1 MSDLDFNFKYDRT
14 LKDILKAVPKKFVEI
29 LTGRKA
35 LDFLD
40 TNFPK
45 VEELKADLLVKLEDG
60 GIFHLELQTSNDPK
74 LPLRMLKYY
83 AHLYSTY
90 GIEPIQ
96 TVLYVGQGSMYMG
109 CGIENGNLSFKYLL
123 KDIKDINCA
132 ELLNSDDLNDNIL
145 SILCKT
151 DDEVK
156 LISEIRD
163 RLSRIK
169 NKNEL
174 EDYKLK
180 LTNLLHLRPNL
191 IKIVKE
197 LEETKM
203 PITIN
208 LKEDPFYL
216 EGKAEGKAEGI
227 AEGKAEGMSLV
238 KRNYVVNSRKNLN
251 LTPEQIASIIN
262 DTVENVVAIL
272 KEEGIE

>member
-1 MSDLDFNFKYDRT
+1 M
-14 LKDILKAVPKKFVEI
+14 
-29 LTGRKA
+29 
-35 LDFLD
+35 
-40 TNFPK
+40 
-45 VEELKADLLVKLEDG
+45 
-60 GIFHLELQTSNDPK
+60 
-74 LPLRMLKYY
+74 
-83 AHLYSTY
+83 
-90 GIEPIQ
+90 
-96 TVLYVGQGSMYMG
+96 
-109 CGIENGNLSFKYLL
+109 
-123 KDIKDINCA
+123 
-132 ELLNSDDLNDNIL
+132 
-145 SILCKT
+145 CKT
-151 DDEVK
+151 DDAVK

-169 NKNEL
+169 NRNEL

-208 LKEDPFYL
+208 LKEDPFYI
-216 EGKAEGKAEGI
+216 EGKAEGKEEGKAEGI
-227 AEGKAEGMSLV
+227 AEGIAEGMVKGKAEGMSLV

-262 DTVENVVAIL
+262 DTVENVTAIL

>member
-1 MSDLDFNFKYDRT
+1 M
-14 LKDILKAVPKKFVEI
+14 
-29 LTGRKA
+29 
-35 LDFLD
+35 
-40 TNFPK
+40 
-45 VEELKADLLVKLEDG
+45 
-60 GIFHLELQTSNDPK
+60 
-74 LPLRMLKYY
+74 
-83 AHLYSTY
+83 
-90 GIEPIQ
+90 
-96 TVLYVGQGSMYMG
+96 
-109 CGIENGNLSFKYLL
+109 
-123 KDIKDINCA
+123 
-132 ELLNSDDLNDNIL
+132 
-145 SILCKT
+145 CKT
-151 DDEVK
+151 DDAVK

-216 EGKAEGKAEGI
+216 EGKAEGKEEGI
-227 AEGKAEGMSLV
+227 AEGIVKGKAEGMSLV
-238 KRNYVVNSRKNLN
+238 KRNYVVNSSKNLN

>member
-1 MSDLDFNFKYDRT
+1 MSDC
-14 LKDILKAVPKKFVEI
+14 
-29 LTGRKA
+29 
-35 LDFLD
+35 
-40 TNFPK
+40 
-45 VEELKADLLVKLEDG
+45 
-60 GIFHLELQTSNDPK
+60 S
-74 LPLRMLKYY
+74 
-83 AHLYSTY
+83 
-90 GIEPIQ
+90 
-96 TVLYVGQGSMYMG
+96 
-109 CGIENGNLSFKYLL
+109 
-123 KDIKDINCA
+123 

-145 SILCKT
+145 SVLCKT
-151 DDEVK
+151 DDAVK

-216 EGKAEGKAEGI
+216 EGKEEGKAEGI
-227 AEGKAEGMSLV
+227 AEGMVKGKAEGKAEGMSLV

-262 DTVENVVAIL
+262 DTVENVIKIL
-272 KEEGIE
+272 KEEGME

>member
-1 MSDLDFNFKYDRT
+1 
-14 LKDILKAVPKKFVEI
+14 
-29 LTGRKA
+29 
-35 LDFLD
+35 
-40 TNFPK
+40 
-45 VEELKADLLVKLEDG
+45 
-60 GIFHLELQTSNDPK
+60 
-74 LPLRMLKYY
+74 MLKYY
-83 AHLYSTY
+83 THLYSTY
-90 GIEPIQ
+90 RIEPIQ
-96 TVLYVGQGSMYMG
+96 TVLYIGQGSMYMG
-109 CGIENGNLSFKYLL
+109 FSIEKSNLSFKYLL
-123 KDIKDINCA
+123 KDIKDIDCS

-145 SILCKT
+145 SVLCKT
-151 DDEVK
+151 DDAVK

-197 LEETKM
+197 MEETKM

-227 AEGKAEGMSLV
+227 AEGIVKGKAEGMSLV

-262 DTVENVVAIL
+262 DTIENVVAIL

>member
-1 MSDLDFNFKYDRT
+1 M
-14 LKDILKAVPKKFVEI
+14 
-29 LTGRKA
+29 
-35 LDFLD
+35 
-40 TNFPK
+40 

-83 AHLYSTY
+83 THLYSTY
-90 GIEPIQ
+90 RIEPIQ
-96 TVLYVGQGSMYMG
+96 TVLYIGQGSMYMD
-109 CGIENGNLSFKYLL
+109 CSIEKSNLSFKYLL
-123 KDIKDINCA
+123 KDIKDIDCS

-145 SILCKT
+145 SVLCKT
-151 DDEVK
+151 DDAVK

-174 EDYKLK
+174 KDYKLK

-197 LEETKM
+197 MEETKM

-216 EGKAEGKAEGI
+216 EGI
-227 AEGKAEGMSLV
+227 AEGKAEGMSFA
-238 KRNYVVNSRKNLN
+238 KRNYVINSRKNLN

-262 DTVENVVAIL
+262 DTVENVIKIL
-272 KEEGIE
+272 KEEGME

>member
-1 MSDLDFNFKYDRT
+1 MSDSDFNFKYDRT

-83 AHLYSTY
+83 THLYSTY

-96 TVLYVGQGSMYMG
+96 TVLYIGQGSMYMG
-109 CGIENGNLSFKYLL
+109 YSIEKSNLSFKYML
-123 KDIKDINCA
+123 KDIKDIDCS

-145 SILCKT
+145 SVLCKT
-151 DDEVK
+151 DDAVK

-180 LTNLLHLRPNL
+180 ITNLLHLRPNL

-216 EGKAEGKAEGI
+216 EGKEEGKAEGI

-262 DTVENVVAIL
+262 DTVENVVIIL